1 MKKIITLIVLI
12 MTLNSCAEKI
22 VINREV
28 DSTEYGKMLLGTQ
41 SFDQFHKEPYKVW
54 FDENYKIYPTDKP
67 SIEALKKAKIN
78 SYSITVFLG
87 TWCGDSKRNFPRLMK
102 ILDETKFPK
111 SKLHIIGVNRKK
123 QSPNGEEAKYNIIK
137 VPTIILE
144 KYGKEIG
151 RITEEPETGYIEK
164 DLLNIIKK

>member
-1 MKKIITLIVLI
+1 MKNIITLIILV
-12 MTLNSCAEKI
+12 MTLNSCAEKV
-22 VINREV
+22 VINREI
-28 DSTEYGKMLLGTQ
+28 DTTEYGKMLLGAQ
-41 SFDQFHKEPYKVW
+41 SFDQFQKEPYKDW
-54 FDENYKIYPTDKP
+54 YNESYKIYPTDKP
-67 SIEALKKAKIN
+67 TIESLKKAKIN
-78 SYSITVFLG
+78 SYNITVFLG
-87 TWCGDSKRNFPRLMK
+87 TWCEDSHRNFPRLIK

-111 SKLHIIGVNRKK
+111 NKLLIIAVNRKK
-123 QSPNGEEAKYNIIK
+123 QSPNGEEVKYNITK

>member
-1 MKKIITLIVLI
+1 MKKLLALIILI

-28 DSTEYGKMLLGTQ
+28 ETKEYGKMLLGAQ
-41 SFDQFHKEPYKVW
+41 SFDQFQKEPYKAW
-54 FDENYKIYPTDKP
+54 YDENYNLYPTDKP
-67 SIEALKKAKIN
+67 SINDLKKAKIN
-78 SYSITVFLG
+78 SYNITIFLG
-87 TWCGDSKRNFPRLMK
+87 TWCSDSHKNFPRLIK
-102 ILDETKFPK
+102 ILEETKFPK
-111 SKLHIIGVNRKK
+111 NKIHIIGVNKNK
-123 QSPNGEEAKYNIIK
+123 QSPNGEEAKYNITHA
-137 VPTIILE
+137 PTIIVE

>member
-41 SFDQFHKEPYKVW
+41 SFDQFHKEPYKPW
-54 FDENYKIYPTDKP
+54 YEESYNIYPTDKP
-67 SIEALKKAKIN
+67 TISELKKAKIN

-123 QSPNGEEAKYNIIK
+123 QSPNGEEAKYNIVK

>member
-1 MKKIITLIVLI
+1 MKKIITLIILG
-12 MTLNSCAEKI
+12 MALNSCAQKVI
-22 VINREV
+22 INREI
-28 DSTEYGKMLLGTQ
+28 DTPEYGKMLLGNQ
-41 SFDQFHKEPYKVW
+41 SLNQFQKDPYKAW
-54 FDENYKIYPTDKP
+54 YDENYTIYPIDKTALE
-67 SIEALKKAKIN
+67 SLKKEKIN
-78 SYSITVFLG
+78 SYNIIVFLG
-87 TWCGDSKRNFPRLMK
+87 TWCGDSHKNFPRLMK

-123 QSPNGEEAKYNIIK
+123 QSPNGEEAKYNIVK

-151 RITEEPETGYIEK
+151 RITEVPETGYIEK